1 MRVTVTFEGIIVS
14 DRTDDEL
21 EAHLDDVMKE
31 LLRLEATDPAV
42 SAQLSTR
49 EVEVSVMVEAD
60 TLDAATAAGSA
71 TIRSA
76 IHGAGGG
83 TAGWDIDWC
92 YAGTRQELAGTR

>member
-14 DRTDDEL
+14 DSSDDDL
-21 EAHLDDVMKE
+21 EAHLDAVMEE
-31 LLRLEATDPAV
+31 LLRLAAADPAV
-42 SAQLSTR
+42 AAQLSTR
-49 EVEVSVMVEAD
+49 DVEVSVLVEAA
-60 TLDAATAAGSA
+60 TLDEATAAGST

-92 YAGTRQELAGTR
+92 YSRTQQELAGAN